1 MQLVCKVRQVYRDM
15 QTFLENFVTE
25 RGNIRRLEPLPR
37 FSDLKVIVTDIYRIL
52 SEKSYRKSKA
62 VQILFCR
69 FK

>member
-37 FSDLKVIVTDIYRIL
+37 FSDLKVIVTDI
-52 SEKSYRKSKA
+52 
-62 VQILFCR
+62 
-69 FK
+69 